1 MLTDTQSPTLAILT
15 ALINGSDLLSIA
27 AALCIASLEYLTD
40 IHPAMAA
47 IAVKANDS
55 KEKTNSM
62 VFKAKHLNYGFSSL
76 RAKGRLKKGELNR
89 TEESYAGYL
98 ESEKQSGRVAD
109 YWFESLKLKV
119 ADGTCWYTPDFM
131 VLLPDGRLELHEV
144 KGSPRVFF
152 DDAKCKVKVVAT
164 SFPFA
169 MKVVYPRAKKNGG
182 GWDVDEF

>member
-1 MLTDTQSPTLAILT
+1 MFFKTQHKNYGLT
-15 ALINGSDLLSIA
+15 A
-27 AALCIASLEYLTD
+27 
-40 IHPAMAA
+40 
-47 IAVKANDS
+47 
-55 KEKTNSM
+55 
-62 VFKAKHLNYGFSSL
+62 L
-76 RAKGRLKKGELNR
+76 RAKGRMKKGELNR
-89 TEESYAGYL
+89 TESSYAQYL
-98 ESEKQSGRVAD
+98 EGEKQGGRVAD

-131 VLLPDGRLELHEV
+131 VLLPDGRLDLHDV
-144 KGSPRVFF
+144 KRIPRVFF

>member
-1 MLTDTQSPTLAILT
+1 MILRIQHKNYGLT
-15 ALINGSDLLSIA
+15 A
-27 AALCIASLEYLTD
+27 
-40 IHPAMAA
+40 
-47 IAVKANDS
+47 
-55 KEKTNSM
+55 
-62 VFKAKHLNYGFSSL
+62 L
-76 RAKGRLKKGELNR
+76 RAKGRMKKGELNR
-89 TEESYAGYL
+89 TESSYAQYL
-98 ESEKQSGRVAD
+98 EGEKQSGRVAD

-164 SFPFA
+164 SFPFV

>member
-1 MLTDTQSPTLAILT
+1 MFFKTQHKNYGLT
-15 ALINGSDLLSIA
+15 A
-27 AALCIASLEYLTD
+27 
-40 IHPAMAA
+40 
-47 IAVKANDS
+47 
-55 KEKTNSM
+55 
-62 VFKAKHLNYGFSSL
+62 L
-76 RAKGRLKKGELNR
+76 RAKGRMKKGELNR
-89 TEESYAGYL
+89 TETSYAQYL
-98 ESEKQSGRVAD
+98 EGEKQSGRVAD

-169 MKVVYPRAKKNGG
+169 MTVVYPRAKRTA
-182 GWDVDEF
+182 VDGMLMSSDGRDT

>member
-1 MLTDTQSPTLAILT
+1 MKQ
-15 ALINGSDLLSIA
+15 
-27 AALCIASLEYLTD
+27 
-40 IHPAMAA
+40 
-47 IAVKANDS
+47 
-55 KEKTNSM
+55 
-62 VFKAKHLNYGFSSL
+62 
-76 RAKGRLKKGELNR
+76 GELNR
-89 TEESYAGYL
+89 TETSYAQYL
-98 ESEKQSGRVAD
+98 EGEKQSGRVAD